1 MGLPVFT
8 DAKSSMEVIGITA
21 LACGLICVGTCN
33 EDVTTTILQVLMEK
47 AESSDL
53 KDSYAK
59 FLPLGVGLCCLGKQE
74 LAEATVE
81 ALAVLPDPFKS
92 MAMTMVDICAYAG
105 TGNVLKIQSLLHIC
119 SEHFEPEKEAAT
131 DKKDKKNAKTDA
143 DKKTEAEKKEK
154 EKAASE
160 SIPDLSSQQAVAVI
174 GL

>member
-1 MGLPVFT
+1 
-8 DAKSSMEVIGITA
+8 
-21 LACGLICVGTCN
+21 
-33 EDVTTTILQVLMEK
+33 MEK

-74 LAEATVE
+74 QAEATVE

-119 SEHFEPEKEAAT
+119 RCAYFPLFRKM
-131 DKKDKKNAKTDA
+131 
-143 DKKTEAEKKEK
+143 
-154 EKAASE
+154 
-160 SIPDLSSQQAVAVI
+160 PDRK
-174 GL
+174 GLQF